1 VQYTLPDGFKGGLTM
16 TEAQASY
23 TTAPPTVMIELADM
37 DLGGYKVADQA
48 AKVTEEWD
56 ELKAAFDAFLRS
68 QVGRVNMADVAEEA
82 FDLMQVLAG
91 YLDML
96 GVDIEAANGKH
107 LAKVWER
114 GNKPRG
120 RER

>member
-1 VQYTLPDGFKGGLTM
+1 M
-16 TEAQASY
+16 TESQASY
-23 TTAPPTVMIELADM
+23 SIIPNTIMIELADM
-37 DLGGYKVADQA
+37 DLSGYTIQNQA
-48 AKVTEEWD
+48 AKVAEEWG
-56 ELKAAFDAFLRS
+56 EFLAAQTKKPALDH
-68 QVGRVNMADVAEEA
+68 VAEEA
-82 FDLMQVLAG
+82 FDLMQALAG